1 MPSVAEALSAEGKL
15 VDQIAKYYADP
26 LGFVLFAYPWGEQ
39 GELKLFNGPDD
50 WQRELLN
57 RVGAQVAERKFNGST
72 PVKPIR
78 FARSSGH
85 GIGKSTVA
93 AWLVN
98 WIMSTRP
105 NAQGTITANTFLQL
119 KTKTW
124 GALGKWTKLAINSHW
139 FTLTGEM
146 MYHVDHKETWFCA
159 SQSCREENSE
169 AFAGQ
174 HAATSTSFYIFDE
187 SSAVPDKIFEVA
199 EGGLTDGEPMIFLF
213 GNATRSTGKFQRT
226 CFGSE
231 KARWDHAAID
241 SRDCAL
247 PNKEQIKEWESDYG
261 EDSDF
266 FRVRVRGL
274 PPSASD
280 LQFIGTN
287 RVREA
292 QEREATALD
301 DDPLIVG
308 IDVARGGDD
317 NNVIRFRRGLD
328 ARSIPPIKLLGSE
341 TRNTTILIAKITDV
355 LDEYKP
361 DAVFVDGTGVG
372 GPIIDRLQHL
382 GYRVEEIQFGWACP
396 DSMHYANMR
405 VWMWAQL
412 RDWLKRGAIDKSPE
426 LEIDL
431 VGPGFTHDK
440 KDRVLL
446 ESKEQMKKRGLA
458 SPDDGDALALTF
470 AMAVALKGNY
480 KKQAE
485 LEWPYSHYG
494 NWPGRD
500 SWMGF

>member
-1 MPSVAEALSAEGKL
+1 MAEF
-15 VDQIAKYYADP
+15 YADP
-26 LGFVLFAYPWGEQ
+26 LAFVLFAYPWGEP

-50 WQRELLN
+50 WQRELLE
-57 RVGAQVAERKFNGST
+57 RVGKFVKKRRFDGAN
-72 PVKPIR
+72 PVKPLR

-85 GIGKSTVA
+85 GIGKSTVV
-93 AWLVN
+93 AWLVD

-105 NAQGTITANTFLQL
+105 HCQGTVTANTYLQL

-124 GALGKWTKLAINSHW
+124 GQIAKWTNLAINSHW
-139 FTLTGEM
+139 FTVTSEM
-146 MYHVDHKETWFCA
+146 MYHNDHKQTWFCA
-159 SQSCREENSE
+159 SLSCREENSE

-174 HAATSTSFYIFDE
+174 HAVGSTSFYFFDE

-213 GNATRSTGKFQRT
+213 GNATRSTGKFQRVT
-226 CFGSE
+226 FGSE
-231 KARWDHAAID
+231 RPRWDHAAID

-247 PNKEQIKEWESDYG
+247 PNKERIAEWENDYG

-280 LQFIGTN
+280 LQFIGTDL
-287 RVREA
+287 VYAA
-292 QEREATALD
+292 QERELVALD

-328 ARSIPPIKLLGSE
+328 ARSIPLIKLLGSE
-341 TRNTTILIAKITDV
+341 TRNTTILIAKIIDV
-355 LDEYKP
+355 LNEHKP

-372 GPIIDRLQHL
+372 GPIIDRLQQL
-382 GYRVEEIQFGWACP
+382 GYKVEEIQFGWVCTDP
-396 DSMHYANMR
+396 MHFANMR
-405 VWMWAQL
+405 VWMWAQM

-426 LEIDL
+426 LELDL
-431 VGPGFTHDK
+431 VGPGFTHEK

-446 ESKEQMKKRGLA
+446 KSKEQMKKRGLA

-470 AMAVALKGNY
+470 AMPVGLKGKN
-480 KKQAE
+480 KQPAE
-485 LEWPYSHYG
+485 LEWPYNRYT
-494 NWPGRD
+494 NAPGPGA
-500 SWMGF
+500 WMGL

>member
-1 MPSVAEALSAEGKL
+1 LPSLAEHQRAEGNL
-15 VDQIAKYYADP
+15 VDEIAKYYADP
-26 LGFVLFAYPWGEQ
+26 LGFVLFAYPWGEP

-57 RVGAQVAERKFNGST
+57 RVGEQVKERKFDGST

-85 GIGKSTVA
+85 GIGKSTIA

-105 NAQGTITANTFLQL
+105 NAQGTITANTYLQL

-124 GALGKWTKLAINSHW
+124 GALGKWTKMSINSHW

-146 MYHVDHKETWFCA
+146 MYHNDHKETWFCA

-187 SSAVPDKIFEVA
+187 SSAIPDKIFEVS
-199 EGGLTDGEPMIFLF
+199 EGGLTDGEPHIYLF
-213 GNATRSTGKFQRT
+213 GNATRSTGKFQRVT
-226 CFGSE
+226 FGSE
-231 KARWDHAAID
+231 RPRWDHDAID

-247 PNKEQIKEWESDYG
+247 PNKEQIAEWETDYG

-280 LQFIGTN
+280 LQFIGTDL
-287 RVREA
+287 VYAAQQREA
-292 QEREATALD
+292 QALD

-328 ARSIPPIKLLGSE
+328 AKSIPPIKLLGSE
-341 TRNTTILIAKITDV
+341 TRNTTILIARIVDV

-361 DAVFVDGTGVG
+361 EAVFIDGTGIG
-372 GPIIDRLQHL
+372 GPIIDRLLQL
-382 GYRVEEIQFGWACP
+382 GYNVEEIQFGWSCP
-396 DSMHYANMR
+396 DPMHYANMR
-405 VWMWAQL
+405 VWMWAEL
-412 RDWLKRGAIDKSPE
+412 RNWLKRGAIDDSPE

-431 VGPGFTHDK
+431 VGPGYAHDK

-470 AMAVALKGNY
+470 AMPVALKGDHPKEEEY
-480 KKQAE
+480 
-485 LEWPYSHYG
+485 EWPYSQYK
-494 NWPGRD
+494 PGEGGD
-500 SWMGF
+500 WMGW